1 MKPMVVKRNK
11 SLDINVNYTKDI
23 DTLDLKD
30 FDVLERRT
38 NIFLIQ
44 RTDLSQLHN
53 KKHDFTNS
61 EIINCVPKTEKDFN
75 EVQ

>member
-1 MKPMVVKRNK
+1 M
-11 SLDINVNYTKDI
+11 
-23 DTLDLKD
+23 KD

-38 NIFLIQ
+38 NIFLIEKA
-44 RTDLSQLHN
+44 DVSQLHN
-53 KKHDFTNS
+53 KEHNFTNL